1 MEVTPEMYAWLTD
14 LNIINPFSSLKSDI
28 VGNFVVPEKIIQL
41 MLGGKYMDII
51 LTTLQSAYNKFYKLK
66 LNYLSKLSELKE
78 VSEDQDYISNS
89 VKYANWHLIN
99 EMLNQFGISYT
110 EDQINQL
117 INGDRDFLLKVITQ
131 IYYLCNQFLKD
142 RGGKEKE
149 DPSKKSEKNQEKN
162 DKFPEKKNNKDKD
175 KESALNDNKS
185 IISDLDNENI
195 NTNKR
200 TNTKHVTSSG
210 SGGVKNKNNE
220 TVNINNIDPNKSY
233 EDCTTALEFFI
244 LSLCKNMDMKPRQA
258 VALLSNNRK
267 YLSIICNKGIKGDF
281 TKIKKWLNDLN
292 VNSDIMIKL
301 INTSE
306 DGLNIS
312 FGTIGSALVCNDKEI
327 PLSCAQLLNKI
338 NTNIK
343 MNWDWFK
350 SEGMDLILYAV
361 IKSEEENDKLI
372 LMNILYDF
380 VRENIK
386 DFFLEIRKKLATS
399 SQKKIIFEFF
409 SNILPIVKKLNT
421 MFQREIREL
430 ILDLCLN
437 EKNDLS
443 VCVSLVADAFYYFSP
458 IDDDLLEKIINFFKS
473 CVRSDIKSV
482 YSTSIAQ
489 IIALM
494 DKFGKDKNKSGPQLY
509 KSLVSLFLEGYNNEE
524 KREFFLENFEA
535 FFNDEQQVPIDI
547 FLEPYINQLNTVD
560 NYGLSDF
567 EFLFKMIEHPRI
579 ESKHLPLILKFIFN
593 VNLKNQY
600 YSRTA
605 NIILSLIFEKQLIQ
619 QKCTPEDSEKISKI
633 FEDFIKKALEEFMKC
648 LKQKH
653 KTNKQKDH
661 KESKDIK
668 DINNKEN
675 NTLLEAPYDIL
686 SEDIFNLNEKLH
698 EDLLKC
704 IKEYRKAKN
713 QNSNALLALL
723 WFYPEHDDI
732 LLNLEEE
739 FRPIYES
746 ADIVMDKKKKQV
758 IEQDKKDFDK
768 QIQNYFQ
775 EVKNKRM
782 NKIENNKSRE
792 TQKKKHEEKIKKSLQ
807 NQRKLQRI
815 MSGQDPMVKS
825 PAILNTEA
833 GIVNLPLIEKKLD
846 KLDTQTKGENS
857 YTENSNMLQAI
868 NAASEKYNLKN
879 NYLKKNSIGLDRY
892 KSNEDKKKDEV
903 YEKYGNIESVDMKK
917 RKEEAMRIY
926 KQKLRIQSIKNFILA
941 EGSLIKIMPNGL
953 QEIAETPIYK
963 KYAMYMSNN
972 RNKFNPINL
981 EEEEDREI
989 KAIDGYNYQYKK
1001 NIKYNFKCYASEADF
1016 YIKKQNLLR
1025 LLREKGISKNKLD
1038 TEEFNSLIRYLFNE
1052 NLTSFTFEQYNNLLI
1067 HLSYIIYTKKRPTLT
1082 ISECYGNLLRKL
1094 SLQEETDGTIKKKN
1108 RMQPV
1113 IDLLLELKENKE
1125 EFNMPEGFK
1134 FAIKT
1139 KVRYNNRLAPHFCD
1153 ILGEGRY
1160 ICYQIV
1166 EDILYNIFK
1175 TSIIEPYVEVEA
1187 VEDVIVE
1194 PDKIHRWTP
1203 EVTMEYIQMG
1213 KENKFYGMIAC
1224 DALEDG
1230 FRNYFKG
1237 KNINGEKI
1245 MHPQQKKLYD
1255 EMKEKLKK
1263 ENKQSKL
1270 FIQRRAEIEAKLEEY
1285 KKKKNEQKKAKM
1297 KKMKKLRE
1305 KKKEEIQMIQEK
1317 FSKVQEKRKQQEEEK
1332 LNKLLQRQDKMKEKN
1347 DKRDKELI
1355 EFYKKQRKKVKI
1367 QMKDLLLKRKE
1378 YLYKFKDKP
1387 DEKIKPTSKPSY
1399 LEKDKEYCTFES
1411 NLIQT
1416 LDNLRKREDVNK
1428 IFEKYKK
1435 HLKTIYEVYSKIGYN
1450 KISFYSKECIRL
1462 NEFKQFLINFGILGL
1477 LISPDQMNW
1486 VFNKIAKDKQ
1496 SERDSQAYLDFDD
1509 FQICICMLA
1518 IFSRF
1523 TERSRKLL
1531 PSDMD
1536 STNGETVEYFFKFLG
1551 LKLPYQKLEMENFIN
1566 DRRALTMKNL
1576 LELQRKIKN
1585 NINEYKNGQYVDK
1598 EEEKKKEERRKMME
1612 RQRKRKEKEREKSDE
1627 EEEDE
1632 DNEEEEEKNDNNNK
1646 SGSGDEGENSNDKSG
1661 SGSGEEN

>member
-14 LNIINPFSSLKSDI
+14 LNIINPFSSLKSDV
-28 VGNFVVPEKIIQL
+28 VGNFVVPEKTIQL

-66 LNYLSKLSELKE
+66 LNYLTKLSELKE
-78 VSEDQDYISNS
+78 ISEDQDYISNS

-142 RGGKEKE
+142 RGGKDDQNKKAEKL
-149 DPSKKSEKNQEKN
+149 PTEKNEKIEKN
-162 DKFPEKKNNKDKD
+162 IPTKINKEKDKD
-175 KESALNDNKS
+175 KESALNDKS
-185 IISDLDNENI
+185 IISELENEI
-195 NTNKR
+195 NNKR
-200 TNTKHVTSSG
+200 NNTKHVTSATG
-210 SGGVKNKNNE
+210 ALKNKNNE

-292 VNSDIMIKL
+292 VNCDIMLKL
-301 INTSE
+301 ITSSE

-312 FGTIGSALVCNDKEI
+312 FGTIGSALVCNDQEI

-338 NTNIK
+338 NQNIK

-361 IKSEEENDKLI
+361 IKTEDENDKLI

-380 VRENIK
+380 IRENIK
-386 DFFLEIRKKLATS
+386 EFFLEIRKKLATN

-409 SNILPIVKKLNT
+409 SNILPIAKKLNT
-421 MFQREIREL
+421 LFLQQLKEL
-430 ILDLCLN
+430 IFDLCFN

-458 IDDDLLEKIINFFKS
+458 IDDDLLEKIIQFFKT

-489 IIALM
+489 IITLM
-494 DKFGKDKNKSGPQLY
+494 DKFGKNKNKSGPQLY

-524 KREFFLENFEA
+524 KREFFLENFEN

-547 FLEPYINQLNTVD
+547 FLEPYINQLNTAD
-560 NYGLSDF
+560 NYTLCDF

-579 ESKHLPLILKFIFN
+579 ESKHIPLILKFIFN
-593 VNLKNQY
+593 VNLKNVN

-633 FEDFIKKALEEFMKC
+633 FEDYIRKSLEEFMKC
-648 LKQKH
+648 LKQK
-653 KTNKQKDH
+653 QK
-661 KESKDIK
+661 SKK
-668 DINNKEN
+668 NKEN
-675 NTLLEAPYDIL
+675 KDNKNLINKDKENNALLEAPYDIL
-686 SEDIFNLNEKLH
+686 SEDIFNLNEKIH
-698 EDLLKC
+698 EELIKC
-704 IKEYRKAKN
+704 IKEYRKSRN
-713 QNSNALLALL
+713 ENSNALLALL

-746 ADIVMDKKKKQV
+746 AEVVMDKKKKQV
-758 IEQDKKDFDK
+758 IEQDKKDFGK
-768 QIQNYFQ
+768 QIQNYFE
-775 EVKNKRM
+775 EVKNKRIV
-782 NKIENNKSRE
+782 KLENNKSKE
-792 TQKKKHEEKIKKSLQ
+792 TLKKKHEDKIKKTLQ
-807 NQRKLQRI
+807 NQRKIQRI
-815 MSGQDPMVKS
+815 MSGHDPLVS
-825 PAILNTEA
+825 PDIINTESNL
-833 GIVNLPLIEKKLD
+833 VNLPIIESKFES
-846 KLDTQTKGENS
+846 QTKEENN

-868 NAASEKYNLKN
+868 NAANEKYNLKN
-879 NYLKKNSIGLDRY
+879 NYVKRNNLVSNRY
-892 KSNEDKKKDEV
+892 KLTEDKKKDEV
-903 YEKYGNIESVDMKK
+903 YLKYGNIESIDMRK
-917 RKEEAMRIY
+917 RKEEAMIIY
-926 KQKLRIQSIKNFILA
+926 KQKLRIQAMKNFILP
-941 EGSLIKIMPNGL
+941 EGSLIKIMPNGT
-953 QEIAETPIYK
+953 QEIADTPTYR
-963 KYAMYMSNN
+963 KYAIYMLNN
-972 RNKFNPINL
+972 KSKFNPIDL
-981 EEEEDREI
+981 KEEEDREI
-989 KAIDGYNYQYKK
+989 KAIDGYNYQYQK
-1001 NIKYNFKCYASEADF
+1001 NIKYNFRCYASETDLA
-1016 YIKKQNLLR
+1016 IKKQNLLR

-1038 TEEFNSLIRYLFNE
+1038 VEELNSLIRYLFNE
-1052 NLTSFTFEQYNNLLI
+1052 NLSSFNFDQYNKLLI
-1067 HLSYIIYTKKRPTLT
+1067 YLSYIIYTKKRPSLT
-1082 ISECYGNLLRKL
+1082 ISECYGNFLRKL

-1113 IDLLLELKENKE
+1113 TDLLLDLKENNE

-1153 ILGEGRY
+1153 ILGEGKY

-1166 EDILYNIFK
+1166 EDILYDIFK
-1175 TSIIEPYVEVEA
+1175 SSIIEPYVEVEA
-1187 VEDVIVE
+1187 IKDVIIE
-1194 PDKIHRWTP
+1194 PDKVHRWTP

-1213 KENKFYGMIAC
+1213 REYKFYGMIAC
-1224 DALEDG
+1224 DALEEG
-1230 FRNYFKG
+1230 FKNYFKG

-1245 MHPQQKKLYD
+1245 IHPQQKKLYD

-1263 ENKQSKL
+1263 ENKQSRL
-1270 FIQRRAEIEAKLEEY
+1270 LIQRRAEIEAKLEEY
-1285 KKKKNEQKKAKM
+1285 KRKKNEQKKEKM
-1297 KKMKKLRE
+1297 KKIKILKE
-1305 KKKEEIQMIQEK
+1305 KKKEEIQLIHEK

-1355 EFYKKQRKKVKI
+1355 EFYKKQRKKVKL
-1367 QMKDLLLKRKE
+1367 QMNEILSKRQE
-1378 YLYKFKDKP
+1378 YLYRFKEKK
-1387 DEKIKPTSKPSY
+1387 DEKIKPSPKPSY

-1416 LDNLRKREDVNK
+1416 LDNLRKREDVSK
-1428 IFEKYKK
+1428 IFEKYNK
-1435 HLKTIYEVYSKIGYN
+1435 HLKTIYDVYSKIGYN
-1450 KISFYSKECIRL
+1450 KISFFSKECIRL

-1477 LISPDQMNW
+1477 LISTDQMNW
-1486 VFNKIAKDKQ
+1486 IFTKIAKDKQ
-1496 SERDSQAYLDFDD
+1496 NERDLQAYLDYDD
-1509 FQICICMLA
+1509 FQITICMLA

-1536 STNGETVEYFFKFLG
+1536 STNGETIEYFFKFLG
-1551 LKLPYQKLEMENFIN
+1551 LKLPYNKLEMENFIN
-1566 DRRALTMKNL
+1566 DRRALNMKNL

-1585 NINEYKNGQYVDK
+1585 NVNEYKNGQYVDK
-1598 EEEKKKEERRKMME
+1598 DEEKKKELKRKMME
-1612 RQRKRKEKEREKSDE
+1612 KQRKRKEMEREKNDE

-1632 DNEEEEEKNDNNNK
+1632 EEEEEEEKKDNNK
-1646 SGSGDEGENSNDKSG
+1646 SGDEGNSGNG
-1661 SGSGEEN
+1661 SAEEN